1 MADFAADWKGFISK
15 GLCAEDYFYEQVYK
29 AFSENTKNGTLPFF
43 NKDLN
48 MIPRELSTGKI
59 INDENLIALEQV
71 ASARG
76 YKSNFWI
83 YGNELNKIQKEVGPL
98 NWKRNASPV
107 LCRTKYFD
115 ATHLHEQNLYIAE
128 AGSKKKEQYLY
139 NIESLDERSRKIVTK
154 YYATANKAN
163 AVYQAENLKLFSANC
178 RQNPKTNSNFI
189 NAKDRINNYRSIDGT
204 DFSAVIDSHFKH
216 CLQSA
221 TGNILHDNRESVKE
235 HCYAACN
242 ELIKKVEQGTYRPY
256 EAGRKIV
263 RALECGTQFQRIS
276 VAKNYNLENAKKA
289 EELKVA
295 EANRNKAY
303 RRSYSI
309 ER

>member
-1 MADFAADWKGFISK
+1 MANFAADWKGFVSN
-15 GLCAEDYFYEQVYK
+15 GLGVEDFFYEQIYK
-29 AFSENTKNGTLPFF
+29 AFAENTKNETLPFF

-48 MIPRELSTGKI
+48 IIPRELSTGKI

-107 LCRTKYFD
+107 LCQTKYFG
-115 ATHLHEQNLYIAE
+115 ATHLNEQNLYIAE

-139 NIESLDERSRKIVTK
+139 NLESLDEQSQKIVTK
-154 YYATANKAN
+154 YYAIVDKAN
-163 AVYQAENLKLFSANC
+163 TVYQKENLKAFSANC
-178 RQNPKTNSNFI
+178 RQNPKSNENFVR
-189 NAKDRINNYRSIDGT
+189 AKERINNYRYIDGK
-204 DFSAVIDSHFKH
+204 DFSSVIDCHFKH

-221 TGNILHDNRESVKE
+221 TGNVLHDNREQIQAACYSV
-235 HCYAACN
+235 CN
-242 ELIKKVEQGTYRPY
+242 ELVKQVEQGKYRPHDV
-256 EAGRKIV
+256 GRKIV
-263 RALECGTQFQRIS
+263 KALECGTQFQRLT

-295 EANRNKAY
+295 ESNRNKAY
-303 RRSYSI
+303 RRSYDI
-309 ER
+309 AR

>member
-1 MADFAADWKGFISK
+1 MAAFAEDWKGFVSN
-15 GLCAEDYFYEQVYK
+15 GLDAEDFFYDQIYK
-29 AFSENTKNGTLPFF
+29 AFAENTKNETLPFF

-107 LCRTKYFD
+107 LCQTKYFG
-115 ATHLHEQNLYIAE
+115 ATHLNEQNLYIAE

-139 NIESLDERSRKIVTK
+139 NLESLDERSQKIVTK
-154 YYATANKAN
+154 YYAMADKAN
-163 AVYQAENLKLFSANC
+163 AVYQKENLKVFSANY
-178 RQNPKTNSNFI
+178 RQNPKSNENFI
-189 NAKDRINNYRSIDGT
+189 RAKERINNYRYIDGK
-204 DFSAVIDSHFKH
+204 DFSAVIDCHFKH
-216 CLQSA
+216 CLQNA
-221 TGNILHDNRESVKE
+221 TGNVLRDNREQIQ
-235 HCYAACN
+235 AACYSVCD
-242 ELIKKVEQGTYRPY
+242 ELVKQVEQGKYRPHD
-256 EAGRKIV
+256 AGRKIV
-263 RALECGTQFQRIS
+263 KVLECGTQFQRLT

-295 EANRNKAY
+295 ESNRNKAY
-303 RRSYSI
+303 RRSYDI
-309 ER
+309 AR